1 VIPQKATVGAGVTWA
16 LLCGSTWTYSSDP
29 QSLGFAFLLVQVSA
43 LVAAAIALAGV
54 THGCNGWPAATFAAC
69 LAGAYS
75 VTPFGDFSLSAAFR
89 VLLPLAFWSIEDRR
103 PIPRILFIYWPVV
116 ALPAS
121 FVASWSTDMIS
132 MLLLVVIMV
141 RRLSAEVKA
150 HPVLLGMTALAIAG
164 CAPLAYS
171 SGLRFFVGLVFAVLV
186 VYPLA
191 VASASVCSTEA

>member
-1 VIPQKATVGAGVTWA
+1 MVSKLVIVAGIAWSLVCA
-16 LLCGSTWTYSSDP
+16 STWSCPSDP

-54 THGCNGWPAATFAAC
+54 TQGCNGWPAATFAAC

-75 VTPFGDFSLSAAFR
+75 ATPCDDLSLSAAFR
-89 VLLPLAFWSIEDRR
+89 VLLPLAFWSLEDRR
-103 PIPRILFIYWPVV
+103 PIPRFLLVYWPVV

-121 FVASWSTDMIS
+121 FLVSWSTDMIS
-132 MLLLVVIMV
+132 VLLLVVIMV
-141 RRLSAEVKA
+141 RRLSAEAKA
-150 HPVLLGMTALAIAG
+150 HPVILGLSALAIAG

-171 SGLRFFVGLVFAVLV
+171 NGTRFFVALVFAVLV

-191 VASASVCSTEA
+191 AASASVCSSKS